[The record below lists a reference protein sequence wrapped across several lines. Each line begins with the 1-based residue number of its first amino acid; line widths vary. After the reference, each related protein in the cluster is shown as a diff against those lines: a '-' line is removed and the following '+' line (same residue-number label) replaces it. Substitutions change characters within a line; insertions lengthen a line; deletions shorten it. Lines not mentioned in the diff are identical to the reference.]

1 MQLSAAWDLQVCSKV
16 LINETV
22 KFMANDR
29 NFQQT
34 LESLCML
41 SPWMTHI
48 LVDVSGCDCWT
59 ELGMNVY
66 SFVSR

>member
-1 MQLSAAWDLQVCSKV
+1 
-16 LINETV
+16 
-22 KFMANDR
+22 MANDR

-34 LESLCML
+34 LDSLCML

-59 ELGMNVY
+59 ELFQKNTLNQMNILESY
-66 SFVSR
+66 NS